1 MSEKRLEHPL
11 FQALLFFSDWGRS
24 GAAAKTVMER
34 KTRPT
39 A

>member
-11 FQALLFFSDWGRS
+11 FQALLFFSGESRS